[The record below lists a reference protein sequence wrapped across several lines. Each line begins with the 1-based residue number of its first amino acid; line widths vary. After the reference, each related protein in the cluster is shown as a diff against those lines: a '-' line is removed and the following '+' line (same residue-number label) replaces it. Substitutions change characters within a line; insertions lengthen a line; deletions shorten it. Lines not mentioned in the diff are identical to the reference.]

1 MCLSVGI
8 AFTLIGCGGSNQTTG
23 PSTSSPAPSAVTVTG
38 TITDTVSGATVGS
51 FTQTV
56 AGLPPLLTISAPG
69 YVTRQAL
76 IGRTSPMVDLIGE
89 SAPFSL
95 DFYRELVRNGAES
108 PDALQPLRMLT
119 ASPSIYFQRTGV
131 SDDAHGVPPGRRRGD
146 SCADWRPVVV
156 SRLGDGRRAP
166 RRHATMDYGG
176 LIRDDDD
183 CCGRALAGAA
193 AGHIWLNTVPKC
205 GRDGAIVSSP
215 NLFGHELGHAL
226 GFWHVTDPAALMH
239 AVVAADVSMPTERER
254 FHAAIAYHRRPG
266 NRDPDTDAST
276 SAPLAA
282 RPARIIVD

>member
-1 MCLSVGI
+1 M
-8 AFTLIGCGGSNQTTG
+8 TLT
-23 PSTSSPAPSAVTVTG
+23 A
-38 TITDTVSGATVGS
+38 
-51 FTQTV
+51 
-56 AGLPPLLTISAPG
+56 
-69 YVTRQAL
+69 YRQAAAAVIPAL
-76 IGRTSPMVDLIGE
+76 TGGRL
-89 SAPFSL
+89 SL
-95 DFYRELVRNGAES
+95 AAWETG
-108 PDALQPLRMLT
+108 DALR
-119 ASPSIYFQRTGV
+119 
-131 SDDAHGVPPGRRRGD
+131 
-146 SCADWRPVVV
+146 ADTPQWITVE
-156 SRLGDGRRAP
+156 
-166 RRHATMDYGG
+166 
-176 LIRDDDD
+176 LIRDDDE

-254 FHAAIAYHRRPG
+254 FHAAIAYHRQPG